1 MGTGKSDYNTGASV
15 NRGAG
20 KSTILDLGPPDP
32 VTSMGK
38 STASKF
44 TIVGSQYGSMQ
55 TRTMC
60 NKYESKYVM
69 NIELKVNFTY
79 KILILTY
86 DVRNPAEICQIS
98 DVTMMI
104 M

>member
-1 MGTGKSDYNTGASV
+1 M
-15 NRGAG
+15 
-20 KSTILDLGPPDP
+20 
-32 VTSMGK
+32 
-38 STASKF
+38 
-44 TIVGSQYGSMQ
+44 
-55 TRTMC
+55 RTMC
-60 NKYESKYVM
+60 NKYESTYVM

-86 DVRNPAEICQIS
+86 DVRNLAEICRIS